1 MQPFSFTIKK
11 PEDIESALSALQT
24 AIQKAGGSINGNSNR
39 GRIKSSGVEGIYEVG
54 EDSIK
59 ITVEKKPFIVSKEL
73 IEKTIKSEFEKAA
86 F

>member
-11 PEDIESALSALQT
+11 PKDVEKALSDLQV
-24 AIQKAGGSINGNSNR
+24 AIQKAGGSISGDSNR
-39 GRIKSSGVEGIYEVG
+39 GRIKSSGVEGMYEVG

-59 ITVEKKPFIVSKEL
+59 ITIEKKPFIASKEL

>member
-1 MQPFSFTIKK
+1 MQPFSFTVRK
-11 PEDIESALSALQT
+11 PKDVESTLSALQT
-24 AIQKAGGSINGNSNR
+24 AIQKAGGSISGDSNR

-59 ITVEKKPFIVSKEL
+59 ITVEKKPIIVSKEFV
-73 IEKTIKSEFEKAA
+73 EKTIKTEFEKAA